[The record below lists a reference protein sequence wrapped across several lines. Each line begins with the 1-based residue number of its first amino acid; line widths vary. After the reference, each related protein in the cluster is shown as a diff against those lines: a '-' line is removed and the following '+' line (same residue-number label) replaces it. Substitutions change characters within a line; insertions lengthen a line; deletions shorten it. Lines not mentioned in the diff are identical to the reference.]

1 MFVNIA
7 QLVIDGDLR
16 QFEACRSS
24 RSIATTAK
32 LKQSERNSW
41 EWGLRCRMNHAQ
53 HELRVCAASGPC
65 CGRQPG
71 PLRGK
76 KIALTA
82 GRYSFQTVQW
92 VVVGKSQNP
101 KNPKIP
107 KFKNLK
113 INVRGGCDCTG
124 KQVWRRLACKGPRL
138 VDWVGCGRSAV
149 SLLGRRA
156 LHQSSALRLRGLLAA
171 SLTRVLNSSWF
182 PLSPGRTLQRQGAAR
197 QRRGHNVDVPT
208 AGMQR
213 RGSNGKAPTAR
224 LQRRGSDGEA
234 PTAWLQRRGYDVRRL
249 FEPKWLRESVV
260 HGMMS
265 LSFFTTASALVPLSS
280 VMRPLPHPPQ
290 IADRTRVAGSC
301 YIFQSM

>member
-1 MFVNIA
+1 MKRLFVNLK

-182 PLSPGRTLQRQGAAR
+182 PLSPPTVSILTWRQMTVSASTSKQITR
-197 QRRGHNVDVPT
+197 SQTIPFRC
-208 AGMQR
+208 
-213 RGSNGKAPTAR
+213 NGLKPFKPFAIRNQIHSCSHTVSSQPKDLSCR
-224 LQRRGSDGEA
+224 L
-234 PTAWLQRRGYDVRRL
+234 
-249 FEPKWLRESVV
+249 SV
-260 HGMMS
+260 S
-265 LSFFTTASALVPLSS
+265 PFC
-280 VMRPLPHPPQ
+280 R
-290 IADRTRVAGSC
+290 
-301 YIFQSM
+301 